1 MKILVIKLSSCGD
14 LFHALPAVRN
24 IRRGLNAEIHWVVH
38 DEYKELVGCFSDV
51 SRVIGFPR
59 RNFARQS
66 ARFWKELRQDSYDMV
81 LDFQGLFKSGFSA
94 FLARSSRRIG
104 PSFHREAS
112 AMFYNAIAGHVDKHR
127 HAVDECMDIARFLG
141 VSCLKQEFPVVYP
154 TRETSQPHP
163 RIAILPVSRWATKNW
178 PIDSFTEAA
187 RRLRQ
192 ELSATLFL
200 LGAKTDKP
208 ACDRIAQALPADSV
222 VNLAGELSLP
232 ETGGV
237 LKAMDLLVANDSGP
251 VHMAAAVGIPTL
263 VLFGPTDP
271 LRTGPYGNNHRVLR
285 TSRDCQPCYSR
296 ECRFPNLPCM
306 AGISPDQVLAEARA
320 MLDAIP
326 KPATPR
332 RRTEQETSA
341 VRQPVTSQAT

>member
-24 IRRGLNAEIHWVVH
+24 IRRGLNAEIHWLAH
-38 DEYKELVGCFSDV
+38 DEYKDLVACFADV

-59 RNFARQS
+59 RNFGSQFP
-66 ARFWKELRQDSYDMV
+66 RFWRELRQDSYDMV

-94 FLARSSRRIG
+94 FLARSPRRIG

-112 AMFYNAIAGHVDKHR
+112 AMFYSAIAGHLDKHR

-141 VSCLKQEFPVVYP
+141 VSCLNQEFPVAYP
-154 TRETSQPHP
+154 PREVPQPRP
-163 RIAILPVSRWATKNW
+163 RIAILPVSRWETKNW
-178 PIDSFTEAA
+178 PVDSFIEAA

-192 ELSATLFL
+192 DLSATLFL
-200 LGAKTDKP
+200 LGSKADQP
-208 ACDRIAQALPADSV
+208 ACDRIAQALPPDAT
-222 VNLAGELSLP
+222 VNLAGTLSLP

-237 LKAMDLLVANDSGP
+237 LQAMDLLIANDSGP
-251 VHMAAAVGIPTL
+251 VHMAAAVGTPTL

-271 LRTGPYGNNHRVLR
+271 LRTGPYGNDHHILR

-296 ECRFPNLPCM
+296 ECPFPGLPCM
-306 AGISPDQVLAEARA
+306 TGITPDQVVAEARA
-320 MLDAIP
+320 MLDTIP
-326 KPATPR
+326 QPAP
-332 RRTEQETSA
+332 SA
-341 VRQPVTSQAT
+341 RQPLTSPAS